1 MRYATILIVL
11 VTSSLASN
19 DSASNNSAMGADWL
33 TARSFYTHDPATGQR
48 THQFSEPPP
57 AIVKQAAS
65 FQTSGFSH
73 YRSTLQYG
81 QSADNYHRVEQ
92 WGPPVRPYGEWRF
105 PYRPYSAPYDQWGA
119 PFAGLNLGFGGG
131 FVGPRGGLGGGL
143 GGGYPDPRY
152 GNPGNGVAGDW
163 QNNGPNSQ
171 PGGRFGNDR
180 DGRFPQF
187 PVYPPY
193 PSEPY
198 PSGPGFQYPV
208 PPYADG
214 YYPDYSARPRLDDR
228 DFYRKPT
235 QGRFDREN
243 R

>member
-1 MRYATILIVL
+1 MRYATFLIVL
-11 VTSSLASN
+11 GISGLAN
-19 DSASNNSAMGADWL
+19 GADWL
-33 TARSFYTHDPATGQR
+33 TARSFYTHDPATGER
-48 THQFSEPPP
+48 THRFAEPPP
-57 AIVKQAAS
+57 AVVNQAAS

-119 PFAGLNLGFGGG
+119 PFAGLNLGFGGPPG
-131 FVGPRGGLGGGL
+131 AAGPFGWNAGGS
-143 GGGYPDPRY
+143 
-152 GNPGNGVAGDW
+152 NPGNGPG
-163 QNNGPNSQ
+163 NGGQ
-171 PGGRFGNDR
+171 FPGSDR
-180 DGRFPQF
+180 DRYRPFPAN
-187 PVYPPY
+187 PPF

-198 PSGPGFQYPV
+198 PSGPGFPYPA

-214 YYPDYSARPRLDDR
+214 FYPDYSARPRLNDR
-228 DFYRKPT
+228 EFYRKPT
-235 QGRFDREN
+235 QGRYDQDN